1 MLNYLAVFISGVY
14 LGFAVARR
22 WPRLLASK
30 TKPLTVAPLTR
41 YEFRPPVAVA
51 EAHHRELWA
60 SRMLRFMHAC
70 ERVSEARRVPPR
82 RVPSLETL
90 RIGIGISKR
99 AAGRYLDVLESGG
112 LVETVPY
119 AGSYWTTG
127 RAARRSALAGLPY
140 PAGAKPP
147 RF

>member
-1 MLNYLAVFISGVY
+1 MLNFFAGLLSGIY
-14 LGFAVARR
+14 LGFIIARR
-22 WPRLLASK
+22 WPRLLAPA
-30 TKPLTVAPLTR
+30 KPLAVAPRTT

-70 ERVSEARRVPPR
+70 ERVSEARRVPPG

-90 RIGIGISKR
+90 RLGIGISKR
-99 AAGRYLDVLESGG
+99 AAGRYLDVLERGG
-112 LVETVPY
+112 LVETVQY

-140 PAGAKPP
+140 PAGAKTP